1 MWTMPGVLAFLLAAG
16 CAAAMGFAIQ
26 RGATCAVVAVE
37 EVLSEGRVTRLAA
50 MAEAALWVAGGLFLA
65 RALGLLTAVPA
76 GSYALTGWTVLG
88 GVLLGLG
95 AYVNGACAFGSVAR
109 LGRGEWAFL
118 ATQAGFFL
126 GCLTFGPVIGGA
138 PAPLPQSSPVPQ
150 APAAFALPV
159 GALNAGLS
167 GARRIGSVALEEWDA
182 VLAVNLTAPMLLAQ
196 EAMRFWQAQRGGAIV
211 NIGSRTWLSG
221 AGPGYTASKA
231 GLVGLTRSL
240 AVQLGPLGITVN
252 AVAPSYL
259 GSAFNFAGNEEAR
272 RRAEQEH
279 IRLGVLDRLGTAED
293 VAGAVAFLTSE
304 DARFITGEVI
314 HVCGGAQLAARPAS
328 AEITE
333 GTS

>member
-1 MWTMPGVLAFLLAAG
+1 MELGQRVALVTGGAG
-16 CAAAMGFAIQ
+16 
-26 RGATCAVVAVE
+26 AVGMAVA
-37 EVLSEGRVTRLAA
+37 RRLAK
-50 MAEAALWVAGGLFLA
+50 A
-65 RALGLLTAVPA
+65 RMLP
-76 GSYALTGWTVLG
+76 VL
-88 GVLLGLG
+88 VDRD
-95 AYVNGACAFGSVAR
+95 VAR
-109 LGRGEWAFL
+109 LDAAVAALRAESGQQAIGILADLLDRAAPRAIMDRIAKDFGRL
-118 ATQAGFFL
+118 D
-126 GCLTFGPVIGGA
+126 CLVN
-138 PAPLPQSSPVPQ
+138 
-150 APAAFALPV
+150 
-159 GALNAGLS
+159 NAGLS

-196 EAMRFWQAQRGGAIV
+196 EAMRFWQAQRGGTIV

-259 GSAFNFAGNEEAR
+259 GSAFNFPGDEEAR
-272 RRAEQEH
+272 QRAEQEH
-279 IRLGVLDRLGTAED
+279 IQLGVLDRLGTAED

-333 GTS
+333 GKS